1 MSRPK
6 PDYEPTPRLFNI
18 YQVATRLGM
27 SENTFRNRRG
37 TLEELGFPKM
47 DEAVGWWDAKAIE
60 AGFDRRAGLGTSFP
74 VDLEAELR
82 GWDPSP

>member
-1 MSRPK
+1 
-6 PDYEPTPRLFNI
+6 
-18 YQVATRLGM
+18 M

-47 DEAVGWWDAKAIE
+47 DEAVGWWDANAIE
-60 AGFDRRAGLGTSFP
+60 AWFDRRAGLGTSFP